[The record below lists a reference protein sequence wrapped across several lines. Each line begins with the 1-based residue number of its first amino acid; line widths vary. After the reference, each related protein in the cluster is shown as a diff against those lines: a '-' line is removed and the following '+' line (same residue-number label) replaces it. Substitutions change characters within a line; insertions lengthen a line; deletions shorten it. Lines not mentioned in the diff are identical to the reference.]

1 MGVGFTI
8 PDVDLHP
15 TEDYPVVTDRKAESS
30 SSSSSDSEVESV
42 LPTEDG
48 EKKKKKVK
56 KIKVK
61 KKEKPKEK
69 KEKKPKE
76 KKEKKKKDKSFK
88 VPDIDGGLTIDT
100 ETPVTADITVH
111 ADTEIPVES
120 VGISLPELDVDTEE
134 HVIVKPDH
142 KFDSSSSSSSDS
154 DDEGVLPTE
163 DGDKKKKVKK
173 VKVKKEKQPK
183 EKKEKKPKEKKEKK
197 KKDKSFKIPDIDGGL
212 TIGGE
217 ITDVDDVTVHT
228 DAEIPVESVQISL
241 PEVDVDTEEHI
252 IVRPDHK
259 SDSSSSSSS
268 DSDDEGVLPTED
280 GEKKRK

>member
-1 MGVGFTI
+1 MG
-8 PDVDLHP
+8 
-15 TEDYPVVTDRKAESS
+15 
-30 SSSSSDSEVESV
+30 
-42 LPTEDG
+42 
-48 EKKKKKVK
+48 
-56 KIKVK
+56 
-61 KKEKPKEK
+61 
-69 KEKKPKE
+69 

-88 VPDIDGGLTIDT
+88 VPDIDGALTIDT
-100 ETPVTADITVH
+100 ETPVRADITVH

-142 KFDSSSSSSSDS
+142 KSDSSSSSSSDS

-173 VKVKKEKQPK
+173 IKVKKEKQPK

-217 ITDVDDVTVHT
+217 TTVVDDVTVHA

-280 GEKKRK
+280 DEKKKKVKKIKV